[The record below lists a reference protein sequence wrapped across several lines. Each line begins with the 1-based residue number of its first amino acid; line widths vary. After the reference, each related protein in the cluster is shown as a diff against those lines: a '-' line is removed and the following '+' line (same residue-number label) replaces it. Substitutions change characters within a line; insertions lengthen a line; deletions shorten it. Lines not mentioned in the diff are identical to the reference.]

1 MSITNACVYYSDKY
15 HDKYKYLS
23 YHQYIKW
30 IYCLD
35 LKDPDENWE
44 TYLGIAFNIKIYSTS
59 EFLTNEYNEHM
70 PLA

>member
-1 MSITNACVYYSDKY
+1 MKI
-15 HDKYKYLS
+15 LPR
-23 YHQYIKW
+23 
-30 IYCLD
+30 

-59 EFLTNEYNEHM
+59 EFLTKEYNEHM